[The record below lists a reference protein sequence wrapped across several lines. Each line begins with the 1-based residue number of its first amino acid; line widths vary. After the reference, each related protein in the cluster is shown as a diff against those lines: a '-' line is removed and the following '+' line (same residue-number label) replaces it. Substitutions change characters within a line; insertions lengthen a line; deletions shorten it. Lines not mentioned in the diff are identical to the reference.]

1 MHRAYCH
8 HERTKPKLIRIHMN
22 KFIKTSLLAGVTALA
37 LVTSPNLLA
46 QQNQGPGQGGGQRRN
61 FDPAQMQQ
69 RMLDRMKETLGVT
82 SDDEWKVIS
91 ERLTKVM
98 TARRESAVG
107 FGFGGRRGGPGGGP
121 GGPAAANA
129 NPAVA
134 DLDKAIES
142 GSANDIK
149 TKLAALREYRVKK
162 QAELKAA
169 QEELKKV
176 LSAKQEA
183 LLVRDGMPE

>member
-1 MHRAYCH
+1 
-8 HERTKPKLIRIHMN
+8 MN

-46 QQNQGPGQGGGQRRN
+46 QQDQGPGQGRRQN

-98 TARRESAVG
+98 TARREASTG
-107 FGFGGRRGGPGGGP
+107 MGFGGRRGGQGGGP
-121 GGPAAANA
+121 GGPGGAGGPGAASA

-134 DLDKAIES
+134 DLEKAIES
-142 GSANDIK
+142 GSASDIK
-149 TKLAALREYRVKK
+149 TKLAALREYRAKK
-162 QAELKAA
+162 QADLKLA

-183 LLVRDGMPE
+183 QLVVTGMME

>member
-1 MHRAYCH
+1 
-8 HERTKPKLIRIHMN
+8 MN
-22 KFIKTSLLAGVTALA
+22 RFIKTSLLAGVTALA

-46 QQNQGPGQGGGQRRN
+46 QQNQGPGQGPGQGQRRN

-107 FGFGGRRGGPGGGP
+107 FGFGGRRGAQGGGP
-121 GGPAAANA
+121 GGPGGAGAA

-134 DLDKAIES
+134 DLEKAIES

-176 LSAKQEA
+176 LSPKQEA
-183 LLVRDGMPE
+183 QLVSNGMLD

>member
-1 MHRAYCH
+1 
-8 HERTKPKLIRIHMN
+8 MN

-46 QQNQGPGQGGGQRRN
+46 QQDQGPGQGQRRN

-107 FGFGGRRGGPGGGP
+107 FGFGGRRGGQGGGP
-121 GGPAAANA
+121 GGAGGPGAANA

-134 DLDKAIES
+134 DLEKAIES

-162 QAELKAA
+162 QADLKAA

-183 LLVRDGMPE
+183 QLVLNGTLE

>member
-8 HERTKPKLIRIHMN
+8 PERTKPKLIRIHMN

-46 QQNQGPGQGGGQRRN
+46 QQDQGPGQGQRRN

-82 SDDEWKVIS
+82 KDDEWKVIS
-91 ERLTKVM
+91 ERLGKVM

-107 FGFGGRRGGPGGGP
+107 FGFGGRRGGQGGGP
-121 GGPAAANA
+121 GGAGGAAAA

-134 DLDKAIES
+134 DLEKAIES

-162 QAELKAA
+162 QADLKAA

-183 LLVRDGMPE
+183 QLVLNGTLE